1 VKARWATQ
9 PTDEEGLVDVL
20 FVGSNTDLAEM
31 YRLKLELDGYRVRT
45 LATLRNWTG
54 AKPDLVFIDVEPPD
68 DSGLTELTRLR
79 SDRRLCGV
87 PAILLVDES
96 AEELEARGLRLTPQE
111 YLLHARPSTLS
122 PSWWRET
129 ESPGHHAIAASKNAR
144 HAVH

>member
-1 VKARWATQ
+1 ME
-9 PTDEEGLVDVL
+9 EEGLVDVL
-20 FVGSNTDLAEM
+20 FVGSNSDLADM

-45 LATLRNWTG
+45 LPTLRNWTG
-54 AKPDLVFIDVEPPD
+54 AKPDLVFIDLEPPD

-79 SDRRLCGV
+79 SDRRLSGV

-96 AEELEARGLRLTPQE
+96 TEDLEARGLRLTPQD
-111 YLLHARPSTLS
+111 YLLHARASRLS

-129 ESPGHHAIAASKNAR
+129 ESPGHHAIAASEYER